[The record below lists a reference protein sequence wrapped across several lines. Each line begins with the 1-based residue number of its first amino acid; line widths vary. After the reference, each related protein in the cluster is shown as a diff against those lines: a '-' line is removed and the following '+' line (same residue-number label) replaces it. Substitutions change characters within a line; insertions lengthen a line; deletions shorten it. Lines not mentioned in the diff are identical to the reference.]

1 MQEALNKYGSFFC
14 SLHTNKQKGMPAPH
28 KAVLLLSI
36 IDMIEAGVIK
46 SNEIELSERLEQC
59 FKHNWDR
66 YIGRS
71 VIFAPKIG
79 TPFFHLHSESFWT
92 LVPFVGGEETIE
104 TLRKGNPYA
113 TGTMRKHF
121 RCAKI
126 DSELF
131 DLLKDEDVRAKLR
144 TTLIVTYIQPQKRA
158 IDAIVPIIIAALLV
172 A

>member
-1 MQEALNKYGSFFC
+1 MQETINKYVSLFC

-28 KAVLLLSI
+28 KAVLLLSV
-36 IDMIEAGVIK
+36 IDMIEAGVVR
-46 SNEIELSERLEQC
+46 SNEIELSERLELC

-79 TPFFHLHSESFWT
+79 TPFFHLHSEPFWS

-113 TGTMRKHF
+113 IGTMRKHF

-126 DSELF
+126 DRELF

-144 TTLIVTYIQPQKRA
+144 TTLITSYIHPQKRM
-158 IDAIVPIIIAALLV
+158 IDTIVPIIIAALFV

>member
-1 MQEALNKYGSFFC
+1 MQEAINKYVSLFS

-28 KAVLLLSI
+28 KAVLLLSV
-36 IDMIEAGVIK
+36 IDMIEAGIIR

-79 TPFFHLHSESFWT
+79 TPFFHLHSEPFWS
-92 LVPFVGGEETIE
+92 LVPFVGGEDTIE
-104 TLRKGNPYA
+104 TLRKENPYA

-126 DSELF
+126 DRELF
-131 DLLKDEDVRAKLR
+131 DLLKEEDVRAKLR
-144 TTLIVTYIQPQKRA
+144 TTLIASYIHPQKRM
-158 IDAIVPIIIAALLV
+158 IDTIVPIIIAALFV

>member
-1 MQEALNKYGSFFC
+1 MQGTLNKYISLFC
-14 SLHTNKQKGMPAPH
+14 SLHTNKQKGMSAPH
-28 KAVLLLSI
+28 KAVLLLSV
-36 IDMIEAGVIK
+36 IDMIEAGVIR

-79 TPFFHLHSESFWT
+79 TPFFHLHSEPFWT
-92 LVPFVGGEETIE
+92 LLPFIGREETIE

-113 TGTMRKHF
+113 TGTMRKYF

-126 DSELF
+126 DCELF
-131 DLLKDEDVRAKLR
+131 DLLRDEDVRAKLR
-144 TTLIVTYIQPQKRA
+144 TTLIATYIQPQKRV
-158 IDAIVPIIIAALLV
+158 IDAIAPILIAVFLV

>member
-1 MQEALNKYGSFFC
+1 MQNTINKYTTQFS

-28 KAVLLLSI
+28 KAVLLLSV
-36 IDMIEAGVIK
+36 IDMVEVGVVK

-59 FKHNWDR
+59 FKSNWKK

-71 VIFAPKIG
+71 VIFTPKIG
-79 TPFFHLHSESFWT
+79 TPFFHLHSEPFWT
-92 LVPFVGGEETIE
+92 LIPFVGGEQTIE
-104 TLRKGNPYA
+104 MLRKGNPYS

-126 DSELF
+126 DPELF
-131 DLLKDEDVRAKLR
+131 ELLKDEDVRAKLR
-144 TTLIVTYIQPQKRA
+144 TTLITKYIQPQKRV
-158 IDAIVPIIIAALLV
+158 IDTIVPIIIASILV

>member
-1 MQEALNKYGSFFC
+1 MQEALNKYISLFS

-28 KAVLLLSI
+28 KAMLLLAV
-36 IDMIEAGVIK
+36 IDLVEAGVIK
-46 SNEIELSERLEQC
+46 ANEIELSDRLEQC

-79 TPFFHLHSESFWT
+79 TPFFHLHSELFWK
-92 LVPFVGGEETIE
+92 LIPFVGGEDTIE

-121 RCAKI
+121 RYAKI
-126 DSELF
+126 DNELF
-131 DLLKDEDVRAKLR
+131 ELLKDEGVRAKLR
-144 TTLIVTYIQPQKRA
+144 TTLIAAYIQPQKRV
-158 IDAIVPIIIAALLV
+158 IDTIVPIIIIALLV